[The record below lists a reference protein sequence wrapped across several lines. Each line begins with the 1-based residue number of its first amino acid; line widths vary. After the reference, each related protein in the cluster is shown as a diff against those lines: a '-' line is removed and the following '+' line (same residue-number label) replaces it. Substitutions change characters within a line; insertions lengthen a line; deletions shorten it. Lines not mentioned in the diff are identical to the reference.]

1 MCCHSLQ
8 TPKLTLCSYL
18 SCQVG
23 DFSCS
28 CPPGTE
34 GSLCETNLDD
44 CRPDSCFNGGQC
56 MDRVGTFECRC
67 PPGYTGQRW
76 VMGQTREMFSC
87 FNPFTI

>member
-1 MCCHSLQ
+1 M
-8 TPKLTLCSYL
+8 
-18 SCQVG
+18 G

-76 VMGQTREMFSC
+76 DIGITRKYSNVEFACDTSPIYIVC
-87 FNPFTI
+87 WIYSDLL